1 MQDTSNLP
9 QKRSR
14 MHGDERRA
22 FILAQAKKVFA
33 QRGYSEASTSELARA
48 SGITEPMLYK
58 HFGSKKNLFLALLN
72 TVGTEF
78 MLRFREQVEQ
88 RASHDLLDSLS
99 SLVLDYRKAVLADRD
114 GIVAFFQGAGTTYD
128 AELNEMVLMHNQ
140 EIYALIYSLLEQAQ
154 AQELLSAQ
162 LDLSAAAWGYVSF
175 LVMIQYRGKWRLFD
189 QITEA
194 TLLEMNRLWV
204 QGLLAG

>member
-1 MQDTSNLP
+1 MQDTPNP
-9 QKRSR
+9 PKKRSR
-14 MHGDERRA
+14 MQGDERRA

-33 QRGYSEASTSELARA
+33 QQGYSEASTSELARA

-58 HFGSKKNLFLALLN
+58 HFGSKRNLFLTLLN

-114 GIVAFFQGAGTTYD
+114 GIVAFFQGTGATYD

-140 EIYALIYSLLEQAQ
+140 EIYALIYSLLKQAQ

-162 LDLSAAAWGYVSF
+162 LDLNAAAWGYVSF

-194 TLLEMNRLWV
+194 TLQEMNRLWF
-204 QGLLAG
+204 QGLLAE